1 MMTDSTNL
9 KELISKEE
17 LASRVLEIASEI
29 SENYKTE
36 PVLFIIV
43 LNGSFIFAS
52 DLIRAMEVDCEVDF
66 IKVASYTGDQSTGKI
81 KFEKDLSSDISGK
94 NVIIIED
101 IIDSGITINFLK
113 QLIENKNPKSLKIAT
128 LLLKPEVAK
137 LNFEID
143 WVGFEISPEF
153 VVGYGLDYNQKLRNL
168 NAVYRLG
175 GVN

>member
-1 MMTDSTNL
+1 MIESKKL
-9 KELISKEE
+9 IELISKEE
-17 LASRVLEIASEI
+17 IDSRVIEIASQI
-29 SENYKTE
+29 SEKYKAE
-36 PVLFIIV
+36 PVIFIVV

-52 DLIRAMEVDCEVDF
+52 DLIRSTEIDCEVDF
-66 IKVASYTGDQSTGKI
+66 IKVASYNGKQSTGKI

-94 NVIIIED
+94 NVIILED
-101 IIDSGITINFLK
+101 IIDSGITINFIK
-113 QLIENKNPKSLKIAT
+113 EVIEKKNPKSLKIVT

-137 LNFEID
+137 LNFELD

>member
-1 MMTDSTNL
+1 MMIESKKL
-9 KELISKEE
+9 IELISKEE
-17 LASRVLEIASEI
+17 IDSRVIEIASQI
-29 SENYKTE
+29 SEKYKAE
-36 PVLFIIV
+36 PVIFIVV

-52 DLIRAMEVDCEVDF
+52 DLIRSTEIDCEVDF
-66 IKVASYTGDQSTGKI
+66 IKVASYNGKQSTGKI

-113 QLIENKNPKSLKIAT
+113 EVIEKKNPKSLKIVT

-137 LNFEID
+137 LNFELD

>member
-1 MMTDSTNL
+1 MIESKKL
-9 KELISKEE
+9 IELISKEE
-17 LASRVLEIASEI
+17 IDSRVIEIASQI
-29 SENYKTE
+29 SEKYKAE
-36 PVLFIIV
+36 PVIFIVV

-52 DLIRAMEVDCEVDF
+52 DLIRSTEIDCEVDF
-66 IKVASYTGDQSTGKI
+66 IKVASYNGKQSTGKI

-94 NVIIIED
+94 NVIILED
-101 IIDSGITINFLK
+101 IIDSGITINFI
-113 QLIENKNPKSLKIAT
+113 IEVIEKKNPKSLKIAT
-128 LLLKPEVAK
+128 LLLKPGVAK

>member
-1 MMTDSTNL
+1 MMIESKKL
-9 KELISKEE
+9 IELISKEE
-17 LASRVLEIASEI
+17 IDSRVIQIASQI
-29 SENYKTE
+29 SEKYKAE
-36 PVLFIIV
+36 PVIFIVV

-52 DLIRAMEVDCEVDF
+52 DLIRSTEIDCEVDF
-66 IKVASYTGDQSTGKI
+66 IKVASYNGKQSTGKI

-94 NVIIIED
+94 NVIILED
-101 IIDSGITINFLK
+101 IIDSGITINFIK
-113 QLIENKNPKSLKIAT
+113 EVIEKKNPKSLKIVT

-137 LNFEID
+137 LNFELD

>member
-1 MMTDSTNL
+1 MMIESKKL
-9 KELISKEE
+9 IELISKEE
-17 LASRVLEIASEI
+17 IDSRVIEIASQI
-29 SENYKTE
+29 SEKYKAE
-36 PVLFIIV
+36 PVIFIVV

-52 DLIRAMEVDCEVDF
+52 DLIRSTEIECEVDF
-66 IKVASYTGDQSTGKI
+66 IKVASYNGKQSTGKI

-94 NVIIIED
+94 NVIIVED

-113 QLIENKNPKSLKIAT
+113 EVIEKKNPKSLKIAT
-128 LLLKPEVAK
+128 LLLKPGVAK

-175 GVN
+175 GGN

>member
-1 MMTDSTNL
+1 MMIESKKL
-9 KELISKEE
+9 IELISKEE
-17 LASRVLEIASEI
+17 IDSRVIEIASQI
-29 SENYKTE
+29 SEKYKAE
-36 PVLFIIV
+36 PVIFIVV

-52 DLIRAMEVDCEVDF
+52 DLIRSTEIDCEVDF
-66 IKVASYTGDQSTGKI
+66 IKVASYNGKQSTGKI

-94 NVIIIED
+94 NVIILED
-101 IIDSGITINFLK
+101 IIDSGITINFIK
-113 QLIENKNPKSLKIAT
+113 EVIEKKNPKSLKIAT

>member
-1 MMTDSTNL
+1 MMIESKKL
-9 KELISKEE
+9 IELISKEE
-17 LASRVLEIASEI
+17 IDSRVIEIASQI
-29 SENYKTE
+29 SEKYKAE
-36 PVLFIIV
+36 PVIFIVV

-52 DLIRAMEVDCEVDF
+52 DLIRSTEIDCEVDF
-66 IKVASYTGDQSTGKI
+66 IKVASYNGKQSTGKI

-94 NVIIIED
+94 NVIILED
-101 IIDSGITINFLK
+101 IIDSGITINFI
-113 QLIENKNPKSLKIAT
+113 IEVIEKKNPKSLKIAT
-128 LLLKPEVAK
+128 LLLKPGVAK

-175 GVN
+175 GGN

>member
-1 MMTDSTNL
+1 MMTESTNL

-17 LASRVLEIASEI
+17 LASRVLQIASEI

-52 DLIRAMEVDCEVDF
+52 DLIRAMEIDCEVDF

>member
-17 LASRVLEIASEI
+17 LASRVLQIASEI

-52 DLIRAMEVDCEVDF
+52 DLIRAMEIDCEVDF

>member
-1 MMTDSTNL
+1 MMIESKKL
-9 KELISKEE
+9 IELISKEE
-17 LASRVLEIASEI
+17 IDSRVIEIASQI
-29 SENYKTE
+29 SEKYKAE
-36 PVLFIIV
+36 PVIFIVV

-52 DLIRAMEVDCEVDF
+52 DLIRSTEIDCEVDF
-66 IKVASYTGDQSTGKI
+66 IKVASYNGKQSTGKI

-94 NVIIIED
+94 NVIILED
-101 IIDSGITINFLK
+101 IIDSGITINFIK
-113 QLIENKNPKSLKIAT
+113 EVIEKKNPKSLKIAT

-175 GVN
+175 GS

>member
-1 MMTDSTNL
+1 MMIESKKL
-9 KELISKEE
+9 IELISKEE
-17 LASRVLEIASEI
+17 IDSRVIEIASQI
-29 SENYKTE
+29 SEKYKAE
-36 PVLFIIV
+36 PVIFIVV

-52 DLIRAMEVDCEVDF
+52 DLIRSTEIECEVDF
-66 IKVASYTGDQSTGKI
+66 IKVASYNGKQSTGKI

-94 NVIIIED
+94 NVIILED
-101 IIDSGITINFLK
+101 IIDSGITINFIK
-113 QLIENKNPKSLKIAT
+113 EVIEKKNPKSLKIAT
-128 LLLKPEVAK
+128 LLLKPGVAK

>member
-17 LASRVLEIASEI
+17 LASRVLQIASEI

-52 DLIRAMEVDCEVDF
+52 DLIRAMEIDCEVDF
-66 IKVASYTGDQSTGKI
+66 IKVASYAGDQSTGKI

>member
-1 MMTDSTNL
+1 MIESKKL
-9 KELISKEE
+9 IELISKEE
-17 LASRVLEIASEI
+17 IDSRVIEIASQI
-29 SENYKTE
+29 SEKYKAE
-36 PVLFIIV
+36 PVIFIVV

-52 DLIRAMEVDCEVDF
+52 DLIRSTEIDCEVDF
-66 IKVASYTGDQSTGKI
+66 IKVASYNGKQSTGKI

-94 NVIIIED
+94 NVIILED
-101 IIDSGITINFLK
+101 IIDSGITINFIK
-113 QLIENKNPKSLKIAT
+113 EVIEKKNPKSLKIAT
-128 LLLKPEVAK
+128 LLLKPGVAK
-137 LNFEID
+137 LNFELD

>member
-1 MMTDSTNL
+1 MMTESTNL

-17 LASRVLEIASEI
+17 LDSRVLQIASEI

-52 DLIRAMEVDCEVDF
+52 DLIRAMEIDCEVDF
-66 IKVASYTGDQSTGKI
+66 IKVASYAGDQSTGKI
-81 KFEKDLSSDISGK
+81 KFEKDLSSDISGR

-113 QLIENKNPKSLKIAT
+113 KLIENKNPKSLKIAT

-153 VVGYGLDYNQKLRNL
+153 VVGYGLDYKQKLRNL

>member
-17 LASRVLEIASEI
+17 LASRVLQIASEI

-52 DLIRAMEVDCEVDF
+52 DLIRAMEIDCEVDF
-66 IKVASYTGDQSTGKI
+66 IKVASYNGDQSTGKI

>member
-1 MMTDSTNL
+1 MIESKKL
-9 KELISKEE
+9 IELISKEE
-17 LASRVLEIASEI
+17 IDSRVIEIASQI
-29 SENYKTE
+29 SEKYKAE
-36 PVLFIIV
+36 PVIFIVV

-52 DLIRAMEVDCEVDF
+52 DLIRSTEIDCEVDF
-66 IKVASYTGDQSTGKI
+66 IKVASYNGKQSTGKI

-94 NVIIIED
+94 NVIILED
-101 IIDSGITINFLK
+101 IIDSGITINFIK
-113 QLIENKNPKSLKIAT
+113 EVIEKKNPKSLKIAT
-128 LLLKPEVAK
+128 LLLKPGVAK

>member
-1 MMTDSTNL
+1 MMIESKKL
-9 KELISKEE
+9 IELISKEE
-17 LASRVLEIASEI
+17 IDSRVIEIASQI
-29 SENYKTE
+29 SEKYKAE
-36 PVLFIIV
+36 PVIFIVV

-52 DLIRAMEVDCEVDF
+52 DLIRSTEIDCEVDF
-66 IKVASYTGDQSTGKI
+66 IKVASYNGKQSTGKI

-94 NVIIIED
+94 NVIIVED
-101 IIDSGITINFLK
+101 IIDSGITINFIK
-113 QLIENKNPKSLKIAT
+113 EVIEKKNPKSLKIVT

-137 LNFEID
+137 LNFELD

>member
-1 MMTDSTNL
+1 MMTESTNL

-17 LASRVLEIASEI
+17 LDSRVLQIASEI

-52 DLIRAMEVDCEVDF
+52 DLIRAMEIDCEVDF

-153 VVGYGLDYNQKLRNL
+153 VVGYGLDYKQKLRNL